1 MSILSPTPSRRSIV
15 KVVSVVAIKRK
26 ELRQVISEEEVEDGG
41 KLQKRSY
48 ENICTQALIVCT
60 KSK

>member
-26 ELRQVISEEEVEDGG
+26 ELRQVISEEEVEDGS

-60 KSK
+60 